1 MKKQV
6 LSAVILALLMA
17 SVANPVATV
26 LSDVPAEAVFY
37 QTPERGAV
45 SLLVEGV
52 DDFEPTEVGFLSGF
66 GTVTTVAGRVAV
78 LHTQSANFPTEAQRS
93 STSGTRPS
101 EDAPLLTTVTDT
113 SAPRRT
119 FKPEVAQKR
128 TLLAME
134 PMSLESLPAQVE
146 RLETTPGLLQMPA

>member
-6 LSAVILALLMA
+6 LSAVILAVLMA
-17 SVANPVATV
+17 FVANTVATA

-66 GTVTTVAGRVAV
+66 GTVTTVAGRGAV
-78 LHTQSANFPTEAQRS
+78 LHTQAANLPSVAQLPFVSRIERS
-93 STSGTRPS
+93 S
-101 EDAPLLTTVTDT
+101 PLTIYLDQSVPDVG
-113 SAPRRT
+113 ANI
-119 FKPEVAQKR
+119 VWD
-128 TLLAME
+128 
-134 PMSLESLPAQVE
+134 QV
-146 RLETTPGLLQMPA
+146 RDSYGRN